1 MRVALPTNDK
11 KICMHFGHCSEFA
24 IVDFNEETK
33 QVEKVEFLVPPM
45 HEPGVLPK
53 WLSEHDVNWIIAGG
67 IGMRAQEIFKSHGIN
82 VAYGVTSD
90 ESVEEIVVKFFN
102 DELEFGK
109 NICDH

>member
-53 WLSEHDVNWIIAGG
+53 WLSEHA
-67 IGMRAQEIFKSHGIN
+67 
-82 VAYGVTSD
+82 
-90 ESVEEIVVKFFN
+90 
-102 DELEFGK
+102 
-109 NICDH
+109 